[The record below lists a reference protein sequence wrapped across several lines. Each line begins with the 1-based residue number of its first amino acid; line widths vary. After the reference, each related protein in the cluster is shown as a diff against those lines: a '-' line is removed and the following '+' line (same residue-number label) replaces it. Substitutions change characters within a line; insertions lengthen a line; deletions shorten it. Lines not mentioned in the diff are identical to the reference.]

1 MKTKIIYITFCTLIT
16 ALLVKTCRSQSIK
29 SYIPSATCIFIAG
42 LSDGLRD
49 ASMYRMDGYGNW
61 WNGKDSWTN
70 KYKNRDIK
78 QGPAFWGSTSIFVPI
93 TDAPHASD
101 LLTHQADNMAA
112 LLMPVDNNKRFWHL
126 MLKAGAETLIRTS
139 AHYLM
144 YDIIFKP
151 QGRD

>member
-1 MKTKIIYITFCTLIT
+1 MKAKIIYIIIFMAFLTFCEYKCH
-16 ALLVKTCRSQSIK
+16 AQSIK

-61 WNGKDSWTN
+61 WNGKDSWLN
-70 KYKNRDIK
+70 KYKNHDIK

-139 AHYLM
+139 AHYFM
-144 YDIIFKP
+144 YDIVFKP